1 MRKQRL
7 IEGMN
12 NSTRIRFIVDGVG
25 MYCRISDVENFATY
39 SAQQAVI
46 TALQNL
52 QAHSRELAFATC
64 KAQPTGWG
72 TNSVFA
78 GVQHNVQVDLLKD

>member
-7 IEGMN
+7 IQGLN
-12 NSTRIRFIVDGVG
+12 NSQKIRFIVDGIG
-25 MYCRISDVENFATY
+25 MYCKIADVENFATL

-52 QAHSRELAFATC
+52 QAQRELAFTTC
-64 KAQPTGWG
+64 QPQPRGFG
-72 TNSVFA
+72 FNSVFS
-78 GVQHNVQVDLLKD
+78 GKRHDVQVDLI

>member
-7 IEGMN
+7 IQGLN

-52 QAHSRELAFATC
+52 QAQRELAFAMC
-64 KAQPTGWG
+64 RQQPTGWG
-72 TNSVFA
+72 TNSIFA
-78 GVQHNVQVDLLKD
+78 GKQHNVQVDLLKG

>member
-12 NSTRIRFIVDGVG
+12 NSQKIRFIVDGVG

-52 QAHSRELAFATC
+52 QYSREMAFATC

>member
-7 IEGMN
+7 IQGMN
-12 NSTRIRFIVDGVG
+12 NSQKIRFIVDGVG
-25 MYCRISDVENFATY
+25 MYCRISDVENFATL

-52 QAHSRELAFATC
+52 QAQRELAFTMC
-64 KAQPTGWG
+64 KPRPTGWG
-72 TNSVFA
+72 TNSVFG
-78 GVQHNVQVDLLKD
+78 GVQHNVQVDLV

>member
-12 NSTRIRFIVDGVG
+12 NSQKIRFIVDGVG
-25 MYCRISDVENFATY
+25 MYCRVADVENFATY

-52 QAHSRELAFATC
+52 QVQRELALTMC

-72 TNSVFA
+72 TNSIFA
-78 GVQHNVQVDLLKD
+78 GKQHNVQVDLLKD

>member
-12 NSTRIRFIVDGVG
+12 NSTKIRFIVDGVG

-52 QAHSRELAFATC
+52 QAQRELAFTMC
-64 KAQPTGWG
+64 KTQPTGWG
-72 TNSVFA
+72 TNSIFA
-78 GVQHNVQVDLLKD
+78 GKRHNVQVDLLKD

>member
-7 IEGMN
+7 IEGLN
-12 NSTRIRFIVDGVG
+12 NSQKIRFIVDNVG
-25 MYCRISDVENFATY
+25 MYCKISDIENFATY

-52 QAHSRELAFATC
+52 QAQRELAFATC

-72 TNSVFA
+72 TNSIFA
-78 GVQHNVQVDLLKD
+78 GRQHNVQVDLLKD

>member
-7 IEGMN
+7 IAGLN
-12 NSTRIRFIVDGVG
+12 NSQKIRFIVDGVG

-52 QAHSRELAFATC
+52 QAQRELAFSMC
-64 KAQPTGWG
+64 KAQPTGFG
-72 TNSVFA
+72 IRSVFA
-78 GVQHNVQVDLLKD
+78 GKSHDVQVDLLKA

>member
-52 QAHSRELAFATC
+52 QVQRELAFTMC
-64 KAQPTGWG
+64 KQQPTGWG
-72 TNSVFA
+72 TNSIFA
-78 GVQHNVQVDLLKD
+78 GKQHNVQVDLLKG

>member
-12 NSTRIRFIVDGVG
+12 NNTRIRFIVDGIG
-25 MYCRISDVENFATY
+25 MYCKISDVENFATV

-46 TALQNL
+46 TALQHL
-52 QAHSRELAFATC
+52 QAHRELALTRREPE
-64 KAQPTGWG
+64 PTGFG
-72 TNSVFA
+72 FRSVFS
-78 GVQHNVQVDLLKD
+78 GKSHDVQVDLI

>member
-7 IEGMN
+7 IQGLN
-12 NSTRIRFIVDGVG
+12 NSQKIRFIVDGVG

-52 QAHSRELAFATC
+52 QAQRELAFTMC
-64 KAQPTGWG
+64 RQQPTGWG

-78 GVQHNVQVDLLKD
+78 GVQHNVQVDLLKA

>member
-25 MYCRISDVENFATY
+25 MYCKISDVENFATV

-46 TALQNL
+46 TALQHL
-52 QAHSRELAFATC
+52 QAHRELAFTKC
-64 KAQPTGWG
+64 EPQPRGFG
-72 TNSVFA
+72 FRSVFA
-78 GVQHNVQVDLLKD
+78 GKSHDVQVDLV

>member
-7 IEGMN
+7 IQGLN
-12 NSTRIRFIVDGVG
+12 NSQKIRFIVDGVG

-52 QAHSRELAFATC
+52 QAQRELAFAMC
-64 KAQPTGWG
+64 RQQPTGWG
-72 TNSVFA
+72 TNSIFA
-78 GVQHNVQVDLLKD
+78 GKQHNVQVDLLKA

>member
-7 IEGMN
+7 IAGLN
-12 NSTRIRFIVDGVG
+12 NSQKIRFIVDGVG
-25 MYCRISDVENFATY
+25 MYCRIADVENFATY

-52 QAHSRELAFATC
+52 QAQRELAFTMC
-64 KAQPTGWG
+64 RQQPTGWG
-72 TNSVFA
+72 TNSIFA
-78 GVQHNVQVDLLKD
+78 GRQHNVQVDLLKD

>member
-7 IEGMN
+7 IQGMN
-12 NSTRIRFIVDGVG
+12 NSQKIRFIVDGVG
-25 MYCRISDVENFATY
+25 MYCRIADVENFATY

-52 QAHSRELAFATC
+52 QAQRELAFTMC
-64 KAQPTGWG
+64 KQQPTGWG
-72 TNSVFA
+72 TNSIFA
-78 GVQHNVQVDLLKD
+78 GRQHNVQVDLLKG

>member
-25 MYCRISDVENFATY
+25 MYCKISDVENFATV

-46 TALQNL
+46 TALQHL
-52 QAHSRELAFATC
+52 QAHRELAFAQC
-64 KAQPTGWG
+64 KPQPTGFG
-72 TNSVFA
+72 FHSVFA
-78 GVQHNVQVDLLKD
+78 GKSHDVQVDLV

>member
-25 MYCRISDVENFATY
+25 MYCRISDVENFATL

-52 QAHSRELAFATC
+52 QAQRELAFTMC
-64 KAQPTGWG
+64 KPQPTGWG
-72 TNSVFA
+72 TNSIFA
-78 GVQHNVQVDLLKD
+78 GKQHNVQVDLV

>member
-7 IEGMN
+7 IQGMN
-12 NSTRIRFIVDGVG
+12 NSQKIRFIVDNVG

-52 QAHSRELAFATC
+52 QAQRELAFAMC
-64 KAQPTGWG
+64 RQQPTGWG
-72 TNSVFA
+72 TNSIFA
-78 GVQHNVQVDLLKD
+78 GKQHNVQVDLLKD

>member
-7 IEGMN
+7 IAGLN
-12 NSTRIRFIVDGVG
+12 NSQKIRFIVDGVG
-25 MYCRISDVENFATY
+25 MYCCIADVENFATY

-52 QAHSRELAFATC
+52 QAQRELAFTMC
-64 KAQPTGWG
+64 RQQPTGWG
-72 TNSVFA
+72 TNSIFA
-78 GVQHNVQVDLLKD
+78 GRQHNVQVDLLKD

>member
-7 IEGMN
+7 IQGLN

-52 QAHSRELAFATC
+52 QAQRELAFTMC
-64 KAQPTGWG
+64 KQQPTGWG
-72 TNSVFA
+72 TNSIFA
-78 GVQHNVQVDLLKD
+78 GKQHNVQVDLLKA

>member
-7 IEGMN
+7 IEGLN
-12 NSTRIRFIVDGVG
+12 NSQKIRFIVDGVG

-39 SAQQAVI
+39 SAQQAMI

-52 QAHSRELAFATC
+52 QA
-64 KAQPTGWG
+64 
-72 TNSVFA
+72 
-78 GVQHNVQVDLLKD
+78 

>member
-7 IEGMN
+7 IEGLN
-12 NSTRIRFIVDGVG
+12 NSQKIRFIVDGVG
-25 MYCRISDVENFATY
+25 MYCRIADVENFATY

-52 QAHSRELAFATC
+52 QAQRELAFTMC
-64 KAQPTGWG
+64 KQQPTGWG
-72 TNSVFA
+72 TNSIFA
-78 GVQHNVQVDLLKD
+78 GRQHNVQVDLLKG

>member
-7 IEGMN
+7 IQGLN
-12 NSTRIRFIVDGVG
+12 NSQKIRFIVDGVG

-52 QAHSRELAFATC
+52 QAQRELAFTMC
-64 KAQPTGWG
+64 RAQPTGWG
-72 TNSVFA
+72 TNSIF
-78 GVQHNVQVDLLKD
+78 GGRQHNVQVDLLKD

>member
-7 IEGMN
+7 IQGLN
-12 NSTRIRFIVDGVG
+12 NSQKIRFIVDNVG

-52 QAHSRELAFATC
+52 QAQRELAFSMC
-64 KAQPTGWG
+64 RAQP
-72 TNSVFA
+72 A
-78 GVQHNVQVDLLKD
+78 GLSRWQSFPRPKCDSTCQHRQQ

>member
-25 MYCRISDVENFATY
+25 MYCRISDVENFATV

-46 TALQNL
+46 SALQNL
-52 QAHSRELAFATC
+52 QYSREMAFATC
-64 KAQPTGWG
+64 KPQPTGYG
-72 TNSVFA
+72 TNSVVA
-78 GVQHNVQVDLLKD
+78 GVRHQVPVDLI

>member
-7 IEGMN
+7 IQGLN
-12 NSTRIRFIVDGVG
+12 NSQKIRFIVDGVG

-52 QAHSRELAFATC
+52 QAQRELAFAMC
-64 KAQPTGWG
+64 RQQPTGWG
-72 TNSVFA
+72 TNSIFA
-78 GVQHNVQVDLLKD
+78 GRQHNVQVDLLKD

>member
-52 QAHSRELAFATC
+52 QAQRELAFAMC
-64 KAQPTGWG
+64 RQQPTGWG
-72 TNSVFA
+72 TNSIFA
-78 GVQHNVQVDLLKD
+78 GKQHNVQVDLLKG